1 MKRYLIIILA
11 FGIGGP
17 IFSQANI
24 FLDRDF
30 WASKPSVETI
40 DLKIKEGHDIAQAN
54 ASNFDGAAQAILANA
69 PNETIQYVITKK
81 GNDVNKLTHD
91 GRTYI
96 FWAANKGNVELM
108 QFLIDN
114 GAKTDITDDKGSSI
128 INFAA
133 GSGQRTTQVY
143 DLLIKYGANLQKDLT
158 PTGANALLLVAP
170 HDTDFS
176 LITYFTSKGLDL
188 NSVDADGNGIF
199 NYAAR
204 TGNIT
209 LMTQLLKKGVKGN
222 DNAFIFASQGARGIT
237 NGIEVYQFLESA
249 GLNPIAVSKDGETA
263 LHTLAVRSKDMAIIN
278 YFIQKGA
285 DVNQSDSFGNTPFM
299 NAASKNNLETVTLFS
314 KTVKNI
320 NQTNKK
326 GESALALAVAN
337 NISDVVAFLLNKKA
351 KTLLVDGNGNDL
363 TTYLMQSYTVKNE
376 DDFNKKLSLL
386 EQNGFNFGKPQA
398 NGNTLYH
405 LALDKNDMTTLKF
418 IQQFKADVNA
428 KNKEGITPLHKAA
441 MKANDT
447 EILKYLVSI
456 GAKKDIVTDF
466 DETAYDL
473 ASENELLIGKN
484 ISLDFLK

>member
-1 MKRYLIIILA
+1 MRKILIIVLAIAIGSPILA
-11 FGIGGP
+11 
-17 IFSQANI
+17 QNNV
-24 FLDRDF
+24 FLDKDF
-30 WASKPSVETI
+30 WSTKPSIETI
-40 DLKIKEGHDIAQAN
+40 DLKIKEGNDIAQAN
-54 ASNFDGAAQAILANA
+54 ANNFDGVTQAILADA
-69 PNETIQYVITKK
+69 PNATIEYVISKK

-96 FWAANKGNVELM
+96 FWSAYKGNLELV
-108 QFLIDN
+108 QFLIDK

-133 GSGQRTTQVY
+133 GSGQRNTEIY

-176 LITYFTSKGLDL
+176 LINYFTSKGLAL
-188 NSVDADGNGIF
+188 NSVDANGNGIF

-209 LMTQLLKKGVKGN
+209 LMTQLLEKGVKGN
-222 DNAFIFASQGARGIT
+222 DNAFIFASQGVRGTT
-237 NGIEVYQFLESA
+237 NGIEVYQFLESV

-263 LHTLAVRSKDMAIIN
+263 LHILATRSKDMAVIN

-285 DVNQSDSFGNTPFM
+285 DVNQTDVFGNTPFM
-299 NAASKNNLETVTLFS
+299 NAASKNSIETVTLFS

-320 NQTNKK
+320 NQTNNK
-326 GESALALAVAN
+326 GESALALALAN
-337 NISDVVAFLLNKKA
+337 NTSDVVAFLLNKEA
-351 KTLLVDGNGNDL
+351 KTSIVDGNGNDL
-363 TTYLMQSYTVKNE
+363 TAYLMQSYSVKNE
-376 DDFNKKLSLL
+376 SDFNRKLALL
-386 EQNGFNFGKPQA
+386 ETNGFKFGKPQA
-398 NGNTLYH
+398 NGNNLYH
-405 LALDKNDMTTLKF
+405 LALDKNDVTALKF

-447 EILKYLVSI
+447 EILKYLISV
-456 GAKKDIVTDF
+456 GAKKDSATDF

-473 ASENELLIGKN
+473 ASENELLLAQKV
-484 ISLDFLK
+484 SLEFLK

>member
-1 MKRYLIIILA
+1 MRKILIIVFAITIGSPILA
-11 FGIGGP
+11 
-17 IFSQANI
+17 QNNV
-24 FLDRDF
+24 FLDKDF
-30 WASKPSVETI
+30 WASKPTVETI
-40 DLKIKEGHDIAQAN
+40 DLKIKEGHNIAQAN
-54 ASNFDGAAQAILANA
+54 ASNFDGAAQAILADA
-69 PNETIQYVITKK
+69 PNETIKYVISKE

-108 QFLIDN
+108 QFLIDK

-133 GSGQRTTQVY
+133 GSGQRNTQVY

-176 LITYFTSKGLDL
+176 LINYFTSKGLDL
-188 NSVDADGNGIF
+188 NSVDASGNGIF
-199 NYAAR
+199 NYAAK

-209 LMTQLLKKGVKGN
+209 LMKQLLEKGVKGN
-222 DNAFIFASQGARGIT
+222 DHAFIFASQGARGT
-237 NGIEVYQFLESA
+237 ANGIEVYQFLENSE
-249 GLNPIAVSKDGETA
+249 LNPIAVSKDGETA
-263 LHTLAVRSKDMAIIN
+263 LHTLATRSKDMAVIN

-285 DVNQSDSFGNTPFM
+285 DVNQVDSFGNTPFM
-299 NAASKNNLETVTLFS
+299 NAASKNSLETVTLFS

-337 NISDVVAFLLNKKA
+337 NNADVVAFLLNSKA
-351 KTLLVDGNGNDL
+351 DTSVKDSNDNDL
-363 TTYLMQSYTVKNE
+363 TAYLMQSYLAKNE
-376 DDFNKKLSLL
+376 SDFNKKLALL
-386 EQNGFNFGKPQA
+386 EKNGFKFGKPQA

-405 LALDKNDMTTLKF
+405 LALEKNDVTTLKF
-418 IQQFKADVNA
+418 IQQFKADVNT

-441 MKANDT
+441 MKASDT

-456 GAKKDIVTDF
+456 GAKKDTATDF

-473 ASENELLIGKN
+473 ASENELLLRQN
-484 ISLDFLK
+484 VSLDFLK